1 MLQRQVKFVVP
12 HQFQQ
17 GSGGGPGKH
26 VPGNCCEAKSVSM
39 DPVEDSGEG
48 LGDLGSE
55 TRKVQQAVGESPRE
69 SLRALVQSQQR
80 FNKVLANIPEMVGAV
95 LEQSKALL
103 AIAFLDKS
111 FDGAAEAYF
120 GWDGLCKFIRCH

>member
-1 MLQRQVKFVVP
+1 M
-12 HQFQQ
+12 FQEI
-17 GSGGGPGKH
+17 
-26 VPGNCCEAKSVSM
+26 VAKPS
-39 DPVEDSGEG
+39 
-48 LGDLGSE
+48 LFQWIQWKILAKAWE
-55 TRKVQQAVGESPRE
+55 TRKVQQAVGEGPRE

-120 GWDGLCKFIRCH
+120 GWDGLCKFIRCHWPLPEEQ

>member
-1 MLQRQVKFVVP
+1 MVL
-12 HQFQQ
+12 
-17 GSGGGPGKH
+17 KH

-55 TRKVQQAVGESPRE
+55 TRQVQQAVGEGPRE

>member
-1 MLQRQVKFVVP
+1 MVL
-12 HQFQQ
+12 
-17 GSGGGPGKH
+17 KH

-55 TRKVQQAVGESPRE
+55 TRKVQQAVGEGPRE

-103 AIAFLDKS
+103 AIAFLDNI
-111 FDGAAEAYF
+111 
-120 GWDGLCKFIRCH
+120 L